1 VPDEPFTP
9 TTGQY
14 ETDKMVRDWLR
25 KPFKPEQIGKLPATS
40 KRPALDFVGHAAVT
54 DRLNKI
60 APGWSYTI
68 DERWDGL
75 SAEYAKGV
83 EVQVPTFWVRGTM
96 TIGGVSRAEFG
107 DGKDAKEAIGNFIR
121 RGAMRFGVAIDLW
134 SREELESAPAMGAS
148 ADAGG
153 RVDTESSA
161 SRDSSRDE
169 YCRTRGCGHIER
181 LHTPDCHGLIG
192 SHNDPEGSTEG
203 PCRCKAFISSGS
215 DKPGVIAGTS
225 GDSPAPSEGTTEVQG
240 EGTSDP
246 SASPESGGAPG
257 GDSLPPARASKYPAD
272 PLTCD
277 HKFGTGAP
285 AKVKIRGKELCRL
298 CGTPWVSAVEG
309 TTADLGAA

>member
-1 VPDEPFTP
+1 MPDEPFTP

-60 APGWSYTI
+60 APGWSYAI

-75 SAEYAKGV
+75 SVEYAKGV

-134 SREELESAPAMGAS
+134 SREELGGESVPTRAG

-153 RVDTESSA
+153 RVDSESSA
-161 SRDSSRDE
+161 SGAS
-169 YCRTRGCGHIER
+169 
-181 LHTPDCHGLIG
+181 
-192 SHNDPEGSTEG
+192 
-203 PCRCKAFISSGS
+203 
-215 DKPGVIAGTS
+215 
-225 GDSPAPSEGTTEVQG
+225 SEGNTAGQGHRGTTADP
-240 EGTSDP
+240 SDP
-246 SASPESGGAPG
+246 SAGEGEASTASPEPGEGSDHPVSPSSGKG
-257 GDSLPPARASKYPAD
+257 KYPAD

-277 HKFGTGAP
+277 HRYGTGAP
-285 AKVKIRGKELCRL
+285 AKVKVGKKELCRL
-298 CGTPWVSAVEG
+298 CGTPWISAMEG
-309 TTADLGAA
+309 TTADLGSA

>member
-60 APGWSYTI
+60 APGWSYAI

-75 SAEYAKGV
+75 SVEYAKGV

-134 SREELESAPAMGAS
+134 SREELESAPMRAS

-153 RVDTESSA
+153 RVDT
-161 SRDSSRDE
+161 
-169 YCRTRGCGHIER
+169 T
-181 LHTPDCHGLIG
+181 
-192 SHNDPEGSTEG
+192 
-203 PCRCKAFISSGS
+203 
-215 DKPGVIAGTS
+215 
-225 GDSPAPSEGTTEVQG
+225 SPASGASSEGTTAGQG
-240 EGTSDP
+240 HRGTTADPSDP
-246 SASPESGGAPG
+246 SAGEGEASTATSEPGEGSSPFSPSPG
-257 GDSLPPARASKYPAD
+257 KGKYPAD

-277 HKFGTGAP
+277 HRYGTGAP
-285 AKVKIRGKELCRL
+285 AKVKIGKKELCRL
-298 CGTPWVSAVEG
+298 CGTPWVSAMEG
-309 TTADLGAA
+309 TTADLGSA

>member
-1 VPDEPFTP
+1 VPDEPFAP

-25 KPFKPEQIGKLPATS
+25 KPFRREQIGRLPATG

-60 APGWSYTI
+60 APGWSYSI

-75 SAEYAKGV
+75 SVEYVKGN

-96 TIGGVSRAEFG
+96 TIGGVSRAEVG

-134 SREELESAPAMGAS
+134 SREELESAPAMEAS

-153 RVDTESSA
+153 RVDQASSA
-161 SRDSSRDE
+161 SRASFVPAGSSA
-169 YCRTRGCGHIER
+169 GVV
-181 LHTPDCHGLIG
+181 
-192 SHNDPEGSTEG
+192 DPEPAG
-203 PCRCKAFISSGS
+203 
-215 DKPGVIAGTS
+215 AGTAS
-225 GDSPAPSEGTTEVQG
+225 SEGTAESYG
-240 EGTSDP
+240 EGGSEP
-246 SASPESGGAPG
+246 SATPAPG
-257 GDSLPPARASKYPAD
+257 GGSSPFSPPPGTGTVD
-272 PLTCD
+272 PLTCG
-277 HKFGTGAP
+277 HKYGTGAP
-285 AKVKIRGKELCRL
+285 AKVKIGGKELCRL
-298 CGTPWVSAVEG
+298 CGTPWVTVVEG